1 MSYNLL
7 FLRSVLAVCVVL
19 SSLVCW
25 SEDGS
30 KKWYSTINPILTARS
45 FTYSENMPLEA
56 FDNNFQVSPP
66 ADGSYEFTHN
76 KYSAGIGY
84 RGVEVS
90 FFQRQ
95 DYYFRTV
102 GDTFNLIYFDQND
115 IDFPVG
121 DFYDVYLNVQQVD
134 ASGGTLAYRFSPLP
148 NMELYIAGS
157 YFESD
162 DVLYGEITGRL
173 WQTERRPYADLV
185 VDYVYT
191 EEVLLDRPLTDP
203 ASGYGYSFDFGVS
216 WQLHEDWHFS
226 ALFEDVSGRINW
238 RHAPHTEI
246 VVVSDRNRID
256 ENGRAYK
263 VPTLSGQHGFKEITQ
278 TLPVHTQFKLTYQYQ
293 RFLIST
299 EQETYDKVRFT
310 RALFGYKPISWFK
323 VESGYDFKSYTKSLE
338 FWTPYLSLLVATDKF
353 DLKQSKNVR
362 MELMVQMML

>member
-1 MSYNLL
+1 MSYNLY
-7 FLRSVLAVCVVL
+7 FLRSVMICCVT
-19 SSLVCW
+19 LVPLLCW
-25 SEDGS
+25 GGDNN
-30 KKWYSTINPILTARS
+30 KKWYSTVNPFVSARS

-56 FDNNFQVSPP
+56 FDNDFQGDFPD
-66 ADGSYEFTHN
+66 DGSYEFTHN
-76 KYSAGIGY
+76 KYALGIGY

-102 GDTFNLIYFDQND
+102 GDTFNLVYLDQND
-115 IDFPVG
+115 IDFPV
-121 DFYDVYLNVQQVD
+121 DEFFDVYLNVQQVD
-134 ASGGTLAYRFSPLP
+134 ATGVTLGYRFSPLP
-148 NMELYIAGS
+148 ALELYVAGS

-162 DVLYGEITGRL
+162 DVLYGEIAGRL

-203 ASGYGYSFDFGVS
+203 ASGYGYGFDLGLA

-238 RHAPHTEI
+238 KHAPHTEA
-246 VVVSDRNRID
+246 VMVSNRDRVD
-256 ENGRAYK
+256 ENGVSYK
-263 VPTLSGQHGFKEITQ
+263 VPALSGKHGFKDIKQ
-278 TLPVHTQFKLTYQYQ
+278 TLPVHSQFKLTYQYQ
-293 RFLIST
+293 NLLFSA

-310 RALFGYKPISWFK
+310 RTLLGYKPISWFK
-323 VESGYDFKSYTKSLE
+323 VEGGYDFKSYTKSLE

-362 MELMVQMML
+362 MELKAGIKL